1 MRLLT
6 TFTLICLLAPSVAL
20 AKIEKIKVYRWIDEK
35 GVVTFSEYR
44 PKNMDYVELEVE
56 GDRVRTTARKQG
68 EESGQSENLGINVGG
83 AGNNPVQEL
92 NSQAAQYCQK
102 AQHNLKVL
110 DSFKNVR
117 VLDEK
122 GNPKVLSKEDVAQQ
136 KTLANRQ
143 IDLFCKSPE

>member
-1 MRLLT
+1 MRVLT
-6 TFTLICLLAPSVAL
+6 TFTLICLMASSAAL
-20 AKIEKIKVYRWIDEK
+20 AKVEKIKVYRWIDEK

-56 GDRVRTTARKQG
+56 GDRVRTTTHKQG
-68 EESGQSENLGINVGG
+68 DEAGQSENLGINVNGV
-83 AGNNPVQEL
+83 GNNPIQEL
-92 NSQAAQYCQK
+92 NSQATQYCQK

-117 VLDEK
+117 VLDDN
-122 GNPKVLSKEDVAQQ
+122 GNPKVLTKEDVAQQ

-143 IDLFCKSPE
+143 IELFCKKPQ